1 MHSMNMEEIL
11 GMIIIKYEGNTYRG
25 ITNFINTMHENGQFL
40 DIGRRTI
47 ENLVYSSY
55 LSRGVYQKY
64 PDLSPLN
71 GKIEFYRGK
80 GKSLEEGSYERV
92 KFSRNKL
99 LEAESKSKSEL
110 RDEFVESIPL
120 SDERSIIIHEY
131 NRRYKYYEF
140 EGHIY
145 TLSELAKELDLSVGK
160 LRYYVLNR
168 DSYRDIPIK
177 ISERL
182 KGK

>member
-1 MHSMNMEEIL
+1 MEEML

-55 LSRGVYQKY
+55 LPRGVYQKY

-71 GKIEFYRGK
+71 GKIEFYKGK
-80 GKSLEEGSYERV
+80 GKSLEEGSYEKV

-99 LEAESKSKSEL
+99 LEAKSKSKSEL
-110 RDEFVESIPL
+110 REEFIENMQL
-120 SDERSIIIHEY
+120 SDERSIIVHEY
-131 NRRYKYYEF
+131 NSKYKYYEF
-140 EGHIY
+140 EGNIY
-145 TLSELAKELDLSVGK
+145 TMSELARELGISVSR

-177 ISERL
+177 TSERL
-182 KGK
+182 KEK